1 MFFAVVIK
9 DPNKA
14 EEENEQESN
23 ELNPD
28 EEALHSQKKN
38 SEEEKTLRK
47 IGFVDKP
54 PNPEKLEAARM
65 LKVKQKEMKTII
77 REVIQ
82 YFVFLSVLLVI
93 AYGSRDPMAFTV
105 TRAMRDMFDEAKY
118 SGNSAFEE
126 VRAIIFRTLAKISE
140 EVPKIIGSHRKD
152 VKIVSLWGACV
163 YFTLLNFWM
172 YI

>member
-1 MFFAVVIK
+1 MFFAVVVK

-14 EEENEQESN
+14 EEENDQESN

-38 SEEEKTLRK
+38 SVEEKALRK

-54 PNPEKLEAARM
+54 PDPAKLEAARK
-65 LKVKQKEMKTII
+65 LKVKQKEMKIII

-82 YFVFLSVLLVI
+82 YVVFLCVLLVI

-105 TRAMRDMFDEAKY
+105 TRAMRNMFDEATY
-118 SGNSAFEE
+118 SGNDGIEE
-126 VRAIIFRTLAKISE
+126 VRSSKRAHSVNPSR
-140 EVPKIIGSHRKD
+140 
-152 VKIVSLWGACV
+152 
-163 YFTLLNFWM
+163 N
-172 YI
+172 

>member
-1 MFFAVVIK
+1 MFFAVVVK

-14 EEENEQESN
+14 EEENDQESN

-54 PNPEKLEAARM
+54 PDPAKLEAARK
-65 LKVKQKEMKTII
+65 LKVKQKEMKIII

-82 YFVFLSVLLVI
+82 YVVFLCVLLVI

-105 TRAMRDMFDEAKY
+105 TRAMRDMFDEATY
-118 SGNSAFEE
+118 SGNDGIEE
-126 VRAIIFRTLAKISE
+126 VRSSKRTHS
-140 EVPKIIGSHRKD
+140 VNP
-152 VKIVSLWGACV
+152 
-163 YFTLLNFWM
+163 
-172 YI
+172 